1 MLAPLGLEY
10 RTWISVIGIA
20 QLTLGSGVVL
30 LALGGYTKNR
40 SRAMLLLGA
49 GIASL
54 TLLPVVVRYAFQP
67 KLGLR
72 WSTLVTMGL
81 ETVGLALIL
90 VSIVQARRA

>member
-10 RTWISVIGIA
+10 RAWISVVGVA
-20 QLTLGSGVVL
+20 QLALGSGVVV
-30 LALGGYTKNR
+30 LALAGYAKNR

-67 KLGLR
+67 KLGIR
-72 WSTLVTMGL
+72 WSTLATMGL